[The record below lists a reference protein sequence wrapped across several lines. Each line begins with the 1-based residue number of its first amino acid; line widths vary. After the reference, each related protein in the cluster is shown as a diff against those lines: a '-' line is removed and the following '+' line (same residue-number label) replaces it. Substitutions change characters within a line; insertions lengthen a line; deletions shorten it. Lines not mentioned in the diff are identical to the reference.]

1 MITMRKISLFSTLT
15 LSVFLLAGCLKD
27 KGFDNGEYGTVVNE
41 VKAVAFPQAPTSPVT
56 VAITGTPNPVT
67 VPGPL
72 ITVEASGPAS
82 SDIQLQLAF
91 DDVLVTAEGLTPL
104 PAGSYTLSTM
114 TPVIPKDSSFINNLT
129 LTITNSDQLD
139 PNIKYGVGIKITSA
153 SSGYQIA
160 RNMSEVIIAFAIKN
174 KYDGVYMLRGRHTR
188 TPYTYPYL
196 QEMHLVTNGP
206 DEVYF
211 YWPRQ
216 EIRSTGHPIGTG
228 PDPST
233 DWSWYGPVLSPSI
246 VFNTTTDQV
255 EDVYNLDPS
264 LPVSMLT
271 DPNYGAGP
279 SYYDPATKTIY
290 VYFMYLSNPLRGFLD
305 TLDYVGPRP

>member
-1 MITMRKISLFSTLT
+1 MRKISLFSTLT

-27 KGFDNGEYGTVVNE
+27 EGFDNGEYGTVVKE
-41 VKAVAFPQAPTSPVT
+41 IKAVAFPQAPTSPIT
-56 VAITGTPNPVT
+56 VAITGNPNPVT
-67 VPGPL
+67 VPGPF
-72 ITVEASGPAS
+72 ITIEASGPAS

-91 DDVLVTAEGLTPL
+91 DDGLVTAEGMVPL

-114 TPVIPKDSSFINNLT
+114 TPTIPKDSFNIKNLT
-129 LTITNSDQLD
+129 LTVTNSDQLD
-139 PNIKYGVGIKITSA
+139 PNLKYGVGIKIVGS

-160 RNMSEVIIAFAIKN
+160 RNMSEMVIGFAIKN
-174 KYDGVYMLRGRHTR
+174 KYDGIYTLRGRHTR
-188 TPYTYPYL
+188 SPYL
-196 QEMHLVTNGP
+196 FPYEVEMHMVTNGP

-211 YWPRQ
+211 YWPDV
-216 EIRSTGHPIGTG
+216 RSTGHPIGVSPT
-228 PDPST
+228 SV
-233 DWSWYGPVLSPSI
+233 SWYGPVLSPSI
-246 VFNTTTDQV
+246 VFNTTTNVV

-279 SYYDPATKTIY
+279 SYYDPATKRIY
-290 VYFMYLSNPLRGFLD
+290 VYFMYLNNPLRGFLD